1 METAPQTIL
10 STAPCYHCGENCD
23 NETII
28 LQDKHFCCQGCKTVY
43 EIINKNDL
51 CSYYDIEQNPG
62 INQKHKI
69 RQGKFDFLD
78 DAKIIQELIHFQ
90 DEKQQ
95 HITFYLPQMH
105 CSSCIWILEHLNKI
119 NPGIIRSQVHF
130 IKKEVTIIYDFNL
143 TSLKK
148 VAESLTLI
156 GYEPHITLNN
166 AGGQK
171 IKKTDTSRMVKLG
184 IAGFCFGNI
193 MMLSFPEYF
202 SLGQIESAS
211 LRQWFN
217 YLNLALSL
225 PVFFYSASEFFISGY
240 KGIRQKFLN
249 IDAPI
254 ALAVLI
260 TFSRSVYEIL
270 MQTGSGYLDS
280 MSGIVFFMLIGRYF
294 QNRTYQ
300 SISFDRDFKSY
311 FPLGV
316 VVINADNSE
325 KQVSVADLKPGDR
338 IKIHHE
344 EIIPADAILFLGK
357 ATINYSFVT
366 GESLPVEKSIGEIVY
381 AGGKQTTGAIE
392 LEVVKETSQSY
403 LTQLWNNETFKEN
416 KETPKKSFIHRVSR
430 YFTYALFSVAIAAA
444 SYWAFHDPTKI
455 WNAVTSVL
463 IVACP
468 CALLLSATFTNGNM
482 IRILNKYKFF
492 VKNDSV
498 IERMSDVDTI
508 VFDKTGTIT
517 EQTKSEIHFQGNVLT
532 DEQNRLIRS
541 LAGQSNHPLSRS
553 VLSSIPF
560 QKAYPVKQ
568 YRELKGYG
576 TSAVINQ
583 QLIKMG
589 SASFVTGQNNF
600 SVSLGSKIYVS
611 IDDEFLGCFVMQNNY
626 RKDLQSIVSALG
638 KQFKLKILSGDNA
651 SEETF
656 LKTIFGSNTD
666 MQFYQKPEDKLNV
679 IKCLQKHGQK
689 VLMIGDGLN
698 DAGALKQSNV
708 GIAISDNTNTFSPA
722 CDAILS
728 GKSFTLLND
737 LVRYCRK
744 QKQIILSSFVLSI
757 AYNLVGLYFA
767 VQGDLKPVIAAILMP
782 VSSVSIVLLTTGMS
796 AFYEMKLKRKNL
808 MDVSFSPDSH
818 HSQQHTTQVI
828 LQPK

>member
-1 METAPQTIL
+1 METVHSIKSKVL
-10 STAPCYHCGENCD
+10 CYHCGENC
-23 NETII
+23 EHEAIRI
-28 LQDKHFCCQGCKTVY
+28 QDKHFCCQGCKTVY

-51 CSYYDIEQNPG
+51 CAYYDLENTPG
-62 INQKHKI
+62 INQKQRI

-78 DAKIIQELIHFQ
+78 DTKIIRELIHFE
-90 DEKQQ
+90 DETQQ

-119 NPGIIRSQVHF
+119 NPGVVRSQVNF
-130 IKKEVTIIYDFNL
+130 IKKEVTIIYDYNQ

-156 GYEPHITLNN
+156 GYEPHISLNN
-166 AGGQK
+166 ADGK
-171 IKKTDTSRMVKLG
+171 KVNKTDTTRMVKLG

-202 SLGQIESAS
+202 SLGKIEDSA

-217 YLNLALSL
+217 YLNLVLSL
-225 PVFFYSASEFFISGY
+225 PVFFYSASEFFISGF
-240 KGIRQKFLN
+240 KGLRQKFLN

-270 MQTGSGYLDS
+270 LQTGSGYLDS

-316 VVINADNSE
+316 IVINSDNSE

-338 IKIHHE
+338 IKIHHD

-357 ATINYSFVT
+357 ATIDYSFVT
-366 GESLPVEKSIGEIVY
+366 GESLAVEKSIGEIVY

-416 KETPKKSFIHRVSR
+416 KEEQKKSFIHRISR

-444 SYWAFHDPTKI
+444 IYWAFQDPSKI
-455 WNAVTSVL
+455 WNAITSVL

-482 IRILNKYKFF
+482 IRILNKYLFF
-492 VKNDSV
+492 VKNESV
-498 IERMSDVDTI
+498 IERMADIDTI

-517 EQTKSEIHFQGNVLT
+517 VQTKSEIHFNGNVLT
-532 DEQNRLIRS
+532 DQQNRLIRS

-553 VLSSIPF
+553 VLSCLPF
-560 QKAYPVKQ
+560 HKALPVKHFN
-568 YRELKGYG
+568 EMKGHG
-576 TSAVINQ
+576 TSAVIDQ
-583 QLIKMG
+583 HFVKMG
-589 SASFVTGQNNF
+589 SALFVTGKNNF
-600 SVSLGSKIYVS
+600 SANRGSKIYVS

-626 RKDLQSIVSALG
+626 RKDLQHIISALG
-638 KQFKLKILSGDNA
+638 SQFRLKILSGDNA
-651 SEETF
+651 SEEPY
-656 LKTIFGSNTD
+656 LKTVFGVQTEMLFN
-666 MQFYQKPEDKLNV
+666 QKPEDKLNA
-679 IKCLQKHGQK
+679 IKFLQQKGRK

-698 DAGALKQSNV
+698 DAGALKQSDV

-728 GKSFTLLND
+728 GKSFSILNE
-737 LVRYCRK
+737 LIRYCRK
-744 QKQIILSSFVLSI
+744 QKQIIFSSFVLSV

-796 AFYEMKLKRKNL
+796 AFYEIKLKRKKL
-808 MDVSFSPDSH
+808 TYVSFSHDTH
-818 HSQQHTTQVI
+818 HS
-828 LQPK
+828 